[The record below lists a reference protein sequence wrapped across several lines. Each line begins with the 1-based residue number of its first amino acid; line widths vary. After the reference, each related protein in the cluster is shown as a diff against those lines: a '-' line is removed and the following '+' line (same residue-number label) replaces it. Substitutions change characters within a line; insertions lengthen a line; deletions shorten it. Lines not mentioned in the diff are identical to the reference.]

1 MIVYFKK
8 VSNLI
13 MILGG
18 VLGGIAAWFYLHG
31 ELLSTEHPTNVFIF
45 ALWIFAGVILF
56 RVIASVYATRK
67 LKKLQAELYKDCK
80 PQEFLDHFEALN
92 AGIPHNLAEYAHG
105 QNNISF
111 AREALGDFDGAMD
124 AIKDLKPQEL
134 RIHALT
140 TTALIVN
147 QKANLQILRKDFE
160 AASFQIE
167 DLYRIKEVAEKRA
180 KMLADN
186 LGQVIRLQEARI
198 AAAKG
203 DENTDIA
210 YLEEEEKLST
220 NLIHKKEIA
229 LELAEYY
236 LRTGQKE
243 NGVKKLEAVLENE
256 RGLYPETRAREL
268 LEDPEKYYVYQ
279 EVVRDDT
286 GKEIGQQDADGF
298 VVIRE

>member
-13 MILGG
+13 MIFGG

-45 ALWIFAGVILF
+45 ALWIFAGIILF
-56 RVIASVYATRK
+56 RVVASVYATHK
-67 LKKLQAELYKDCK
+67 LKELQAELYKDCN
-80 PQEFLDHFEALN
+80 PQGFLEHFEALN

-134 RIHALT
+134 RIHSLT

-160 AASFQIE
+160 AALFQIE

-180 KMLADN
+180 KMLANN

-203 DENTDIA
+203 VENTDIA

-236 LRTGQKE
+236 LRMGQKE
-243 NGVKKLEAVLENE
+243 DGLKKLKEILENE
-256 RGLYPETRAREL
+256 KGLYSETRAREL
-268 LEDPEKYYVYQ
+268 LEHPEKYYVYQ
-279 EVVRDDT
+279 EVVRDDS
-286 GKEIGQQDADGF
+286 GKEIGHQDADGF